1 MTVPISHNFTVF
13 KHLILQCVVI
23 DKEKVLGGAFSGHC
37 KTSRWF
43 ADSSKLQTQLHL
55 QVECHAVMHTHV
67 LHSYP

>member
-1 MTVPISHNFTVF
+1 MTVPISYNFTVF

-23 DKEKVLGGAFSGHC
+23 DQEKVLG
-37 KTSRWF
+37 TSRRF